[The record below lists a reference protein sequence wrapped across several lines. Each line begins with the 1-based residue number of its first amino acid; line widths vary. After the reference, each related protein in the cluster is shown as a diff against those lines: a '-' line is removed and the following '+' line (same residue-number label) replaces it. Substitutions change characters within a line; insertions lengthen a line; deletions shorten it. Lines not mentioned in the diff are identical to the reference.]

1 MGAGQLRPEIFR
13 LAFELMMFLFFPYGV
28 LWIELDLGGKICAG
42 PSDSYSHVESP
53 PDAPDI

>member
-42 PSDSYSHVESP
+42 PSDSY
-53 PDAPDI
+53 